1 MNVTIIALWI
11 TLLVIIVIIVY
22 ELILPKSLREGF
34 EGNFI
39 TVGDS
44 AYWSKWFPRRG
55 DISTNEDSEQ
65 AGYRRDI
72 RYFNG
77 YADVQ
82 GLGVKHDFCRM
93 IIPKGDGRNTNQMFF
108 ACALAGTDG
117 LSTVSFRTP
126 AIKNGFEVSRDD
138 YMQDVNGD
146 GLDDYCRILK
156 VGEGAFE
163 ARCNLANDTKFGTLL
178 TTDTNPPDEI
188 SQLLEFYQGIMVW
201 LRMRD
206 DLLDYAKNIRVSTAG
221 GLEIEE
227 DPPNPRIT
235 EGLVF
240 NGIDQFLRLSDSADL
255 SIGEKI
261 TVRYMRAVHFWVY
274 FDEFTNNAHIFDFG
288 NGAGKDNVWLGI
300 LGRGDQKIDKGG
312 LIRPLLCNSPESA
325 TIPCSPSGQQPVDEI
340 SPVELML
347 STSANVNDYN
357 CPKPEKF
364 GRIMPPLQ
372 TLPNSEEFS
381 GFATLIYEI
390 WDHRQRKLH
399 VAIPDFFPLKKWTH
413 VVITTDTMDAARPN
427 LQFWRD
433 GQLVYKEA
441 DGHLPQSNSLS
452 HAYIGK
458 SNWSNA
464 TSRMENTDEL
474 FKGQIFDFRMYTT
487 PMKATTIDKSRRWGA
502 KKLGIELPSVITNTD
517 IGPVGTCRREPRASE
532 LINGYSRKPNEGRD
546 GNWNQRQSRIRPA
559 DDSVHPPNVFITTPK

>member
-1 MNVTIIALWI
+1 MNITIIALWI
-11 TLLVIIVIIVY
+11 TLIVVI
-22 ELILPKSLREGF
+22 LILLYEFILPSKIREGF
-34 EGNFI
+34 ENELI
-39 TVGDS
+39 SIGDS
-44 AYWSKWFPRRG
+44 TYWSKWFPRRG
-55 DISTNEDSEQ
+55 DISTNTDTEQ
-65 AGYRRDI
+65 SGFRRDI

-93 IIPKGDGRNTNQMFF
+93 VIPKGTNKSQMFF

-126 AIKNGFEVSRDD
+126 DIRSGFEVSRDD
-138 YMQDVNGD
+138 YMKDINGD
-146 GLDDYCRILK
+146 GQDDYCRILK

-163 ARCNLANDTKFGTLL
+163 SRCNIAGDTKFGTLL

-188 SQLLEFYQGIMVW
+188 SQLLEFYQGVMVW
-201 LRMRD
+201 LRFRD
-206 DLLDYAKNIRVSTAG
+206 DLLDYAKNIRISTAG

-227 DPPNPRIT
+227 DPPNPLKT
-235 EGLVF
+235 EGLIF

-261 TVRYMRAVHFWVY
+261 TVRYMRAVHFWIY
-274 FDEFTNNAHIFDFG
+274 FDEFTNNTHIFDFG

-300 LGRGDQKIDKGG
+300 LGRGDSMVNTGG
-312 LIRPLLCNSPESA
+312 QIRPLLCGSPETQ
-325 TIPCSPSGQQPVDEI
+325 TIPCSPSGQQPVDEV

-347 STSANVNDYN
+347 NSSANVNDFS

-364 GRIMPPLQ
+364 GKIMPPLQ
-372 TLPNSEEFS
+372 TLPNIKQPS

-399 VAIPDFFPLKKWTH
+399 VAVPNFFPLKKWTH
-413 VVITTDTMDAARPN
+413 VVVTTDSMDAARPN

-433 GQLVYKEA
+433 GQLIYEEA

-452 HAYIGK
+452 HAYLGK
-458 SNWSNA
+458 SNWTNNTSQIENA
-464 TSRMENTDEL
+464 DEL
-474 FKGQIFDFRMYTT
+474 LKGRIFDFRMYTT
-487 PMKATTIDKSRRWGA
+487 PLKANTIEKSRQWGA
-502 KKLGIELPSVITNTD
+502 KKLGIKLPRTDSNTNR
-517 IGPVGTCRREPRASE
+517 GPDVPCRKNPRPYE
-532 LINGYSRKPNEGRD
+532 LINGYSAKID
-546 GNWNQRQSRIRPA
+546 GGLDSNNHRVRPI
-559 DDSVHPPNVFITTPK
+559 DDSVSPPNIFKATPK